1 MLKPFL
7 PKGPTVL
14 IVEDNA
20 DDAEILARALKKF
33 HTKRWF
39 VVGTAEDALAF
50 LAKQRCD
57 VLLIDYQLPG
67 MNGLRLL
74 ERVREQLPAARAIM
88 VTGVG
93 DEEVAVSAM
102 KLGADDYIRKDEMLT
117 GNMVRSLQ
125 AVLREQAASEEEEL
139 RTAVGSLRDKLAVAG
154 AEAGWL
160 LELFHPGLESCDG
173 DGADI
178 VLSDSPLHG
187 QAAQAHPGELDEPES
202 DARDTMARY
211 LRESFRA
218 FPDPASKEED
228 AVVRMFV
235 ERGSAPR
242 EVVAVYQAALCSLAT
257 EAARLE
263 AEPPFSP
270 TVCLA
275 RILAGLV
282 DEYQRELSLG
292 GFNEKAASRPG
303 GHPLL

>member
-7 PKGPTVL
+7 SKRVTVL

-20 DDAEILARALKKF
+20 DDAEILTRALKKF
-33 HTKRWF
+33 PTKHCS

-50 LAKQRCD
+50 LARQRCD
-57 VLLIDYQLPG
+57 VLLIDYHLPA

-74 ERVREQLPAARAIM
+74 ERVRKQLPGVRTIM
-88 VTGVG
+88 VTGVR

-102 KLGADDYIRKDEMLT
+102 KLGADDYVRKDEMLT
-117 GNMVRSLQ
+117 GTIVRSLQ
-125 AVLREQAASEEEEL
+125 AILREQATSEEEEL
-139 RTAVGSLRDKLAVAG
+139 RTAVGSVHDKLTVAG

-160 LELFHPGLESCDG
+160 LEPFQPELDSYNG

-178 VLSDSPLHG
+178 LLSDSPLRA
-187 QAAQAHPGELDEPES
+187 QAAHAHPGELDETQS
-202 DARDTMARY
+202 DARDTVARY

-235 ERGSAPR
+235 QRGSAPR
-242 EVVAVYQAALCSLAT
+242 EVVTVYQAALRSLAT
-257 EAARLE
+257 AAAQLE
-263 AEPPFSP
+263 AEPAFSP

-275 RILAGLV
+275 RILARLV
-282 DEYQRELSLG
+282 EEYQSQLSLG
-292 GFNEKAASRPG
+292 ASN
-303 GHPLL
+303 

>member
-7 PKGPTVL
+7 PKGARVL

-20 DDAEILARALKKF
+20 DDAQILARALKKF
-33 HTKRWF
+33 PTKRWS

-50 LAKQRCD
+50 LARQRCD
-57 VLLIDYQLPG
+57 LLLIDYHLPG

-74 ERVREQLPAARAIM
+74 ERVREQLPGIRAIM
-88 VTGVG
+88 VTGAG
-93 DEEVAVSAM
+93 DEKVAVSAM
-102 KLGADDYIRKDEMLT
+102 KLGADDYVCKDEMLT
-117 GNMVRSLQ
+117 GTIVRSLQ
-125 AVLREQAASEEEEL
+125 AVLREQATSEEEEL
-139 RTAVGSLRDKLAVAG
+139 RTAVGSLHDKLAVAG

-160 LELFHPGLESCDG
+160 LEPFHPELESCDG
-173 DGADI
+173 DEADI
-178 VLSDSPLHG
+178 LLSDSSLRA
-187 QAAQAHPGELDEPES
+187 QAAHAHPGELDEAES
-202 DARDTMARY
+202 EARDTVARY

-242 EVVAVYQAALCSLAT
+242 EVVTVYQAALLFLAT

-275 RILAGLV
+275 RILARLV

-292 GFNEKAASRPG
+292 PSN
-303 GHPLL
+303 